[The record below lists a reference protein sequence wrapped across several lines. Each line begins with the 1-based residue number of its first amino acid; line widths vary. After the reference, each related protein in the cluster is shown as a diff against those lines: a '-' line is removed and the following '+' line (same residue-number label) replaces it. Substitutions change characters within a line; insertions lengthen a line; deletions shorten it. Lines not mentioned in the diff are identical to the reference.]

1 MLAPLALARSN
12 ADALGVIEL
21 YSALAGEA
29 TLEITDPETN
39 VSLLAEFGL
48 PELPRDGL
56 HPIRDEQF
64 PECPRIADQPP
75 PQQFRLPI
83 DDALRSVLRRE
94 YVDHSSPAE
103 PLRPTEVQA
112 MIRAG
117 ASAAEAAQRA
127 GWPVEKVHRY
137 EGPILAER
145 EHIAQLARYRY
156 PESAIPQGLRKTFAR
171 MGELDT
177 KIAGKLVELL
187 RTQDPAFI
195 DDIRDIDDA
204 IDELHAKVFEKVL
217 SDKVNTDTT
226 GVVDATLASRYH
238 ERFGDHAVN
247 ISRQVNYF
255 LRGALL

>member
-1 MLAPLALARSN
+1 MREVFQQELAEVQSRLVQIAELVEIAIQQATTAFRTSDVSLAEQVIENNERVEQMAAELDELTIDILAR
-12 ADALGVIEL
+12 
-21 YSALAGEA
+21 
-29 TLEITDPETN
+29 
-39 VSLLAEFGL
+39 
-48 PELPRDGL
+48 
-56 HPIRDEQF
+56 Q
-64 PECPRIADQPP
+64 QPVASDL
-75 PQQFRLPI
+75 RLMVG
-83 DDALRSVLRRE
+83 ALRMG
-94 YVDHSSPAE
+94 SSLERMAD
-103 PLRPTEVQA
+103 
-112 MIRAG
+112 
-117 ASAAEAAQRA
+117 
-127 GWPVEKVHRY
+127 
-137 EGPILAER
+137 LA

-204 IDELHAKVFEKVL
+204 IDELHAKLFEKVL

>member
-1 MLAPLALARSN
+1 MREVFQQELAEVQSRLVQIAELVEIAIQQATTAFRTSDVSLAEQVIESNERVEQMAAELDELTIDILAR
-12 ADALGVIEL
+12 
-21 YSALAGEA
+21 
-29 TLEITDPETN
+29 
-39 VSLLAEFGL
+39 
-48 PELPRDGL
+48 
-56 HPIRDEQF
+56 Q
-64 PECPRIADQPP
+64 QPVASDL
-75 PQQFRLPI
+75 RLMVG
-83 DDALRSVLRRE
+83 ALRMG
-94 YVDHSSPAE
+94 SSLERMAD
-103 PLRPTEVQA
+103 
-112 MIRAG
+112 
-117 ASAAEAAQRA
+117 
-127 GWPVEKVHRY
+127 
-137 EGPILAER
+137 LA

-171 MGELDT
+171 MGELDA

-187 RTQDPAFI
+187 RTQDPTFI

-217 SDKVNTDTT
+217 SDKVSTDTT

>member
-1 MLAPLALARSN
+1 MREVFQQELAEVQSRLVQIAELVEIAIQQATTAFRTSDVSLAEQVIENNERVEQMAAELDELTIDILAR
-12 ADALGVIEL
+12 
-21 YSALAGEA
+21 
-29 TLEITDPETN
+29 
-39 VSLLAEFGL
+39 
-48 PELPRDGL
+48 
-56 HPIRDEQF
+56 Q
-64 PECPRIADQPP
+64 QPVASDL
-75 PQQFRLPI
+75 RLMVG
-83 DDALRSVLRRE
+83 ALRMG
-94 YVDHSSPAE
+94 SSLERMAD
-103 PLRPTEVQA
+103 
-112 MIRAG
+112 
-117 ASAAEAAQRA
+117 
-127 GWPVEKVHRY
+127 
-137 EGPILAER
+137 LA

-171 MGELDT
+171 MGELDA

-187 RTQDPAFI
+187 RTQDPTFI

-217 SDKVNTDTT
+217 SDKVSTDTT